1 VPVGLLA
8 TAVAGALAVHAG
20 SSSAASYPIPPPV
33 QGKRAVSK
41 KVSGHVTVR
50 RAGKK
55 TFVDLATG
63 ASVPNGSEIN
73 ATNGAVVLVVL
84 QQGKRHTV
92 SIAGGEFIF
101 IQNPHTGRVVFKLAL
116 ALTGCPAVPGASG
129 ERAGASAVRRRK
141 PPKRHGPRRR
151 KITVS
156 DSGGNFGTLGQYA
169 ATSTEGTRWR
179 TADSCGSSTVTVY
192 RGRVRVTNLVT
203 GRLITLTVGQHY
215 TAHQH
220 P

>member
-1 VPVGLLA
+1 VPLGLLA

-20 SSSAASYPIPPPV
+20 STSAASYPIPPPV

-50 RAGKK
+50 RAGKT
-55 TFVDLATG
+55 TFVDLASG

-73 ATNGAVVLVVL
+73 ATNGTVVLVVL
-84 QQGKRHTV
+84 QQGKRYTV

-101 IQNPHTGRVVFKLAL
+101 TQNPHTGKVVFKLAL
-116 ALTGCPAVPGASG
+116 VLTGCLQARVSG

-141 PPKRHGPRRR
+141 PPKRRGPRRR

-192 RGRVRVTNLVT
+192 RGRVRVRNLVT

-215 TAHQH
+215 TAHQQ

>member
-1 VPVGLLA
+1 MSLGLVA

-33 QGKRAVSK
+33 QGKRALSK

-55 TFVDLATG
+55 TFVDLAPG

-73 ATNGAVVLVVL
+73 ATNGTVVLVVV

-101 IQNPHTGRVVFKLAL
+101 TQNPHTGRAVFKLAL
-116 ALTGCPAVPGASG
+116 VLTGCLPAQVSGA
-129 ERAGASAVRRRK
+129 RAVAAAVHKRR

-179 TADSCGSSTVTVY
+179 TSDSCGSSTVTVY
-192 RGRVRVTNLVT
+192 RGRVRVKNLVT
-203 GRLITLTVGQHY
+203 GRVITLVVGQHY
-215 TAHQH
+215 TAHEHQ
-220 P
+220 